1 MSQCHVAVSIQEYVI
16 AVNIAYQGGKV
27 IACTHRPDI

>member
-1 MSQCHVAVSIQEYVI
+1 MSQCHVAESIRNYVI

-27 IACTHRPDI
+27 ITYTHRSDI